1 MLLLF
6 YLKTGMFKKPEINF
20 PELATA
26 PSRPTRSVILFG
38 EVLIDAFP
46 DRLVLGGAPFN
57 VARHLRAFGLNPILI
72 SRTGNDEYRNILLAA
87 MAGFGM
93 ETMGVQCDPTHPT
106 GQVQVHV
113 DKDGHRFEILPE
125 QAYDFI
131 HPAITRM
138 VTLSAQADLV
148 YFGTLAQRNK
158 TSRRALGTLLR
169 SNAAPRMLDI
179 NLRKPWYDVATLK
192 RSLAHADIVKVNEE
206 ELVTLAGLLR
216 LQVADERAA
225 AEMLIRQYDLECL
238 LVTYGEMGAW
248 LLNKDGTEVDI
259 EGIAGQSVADTVG
272 AGDAFSAVFITGAL
286 SGWPVRKTLM
296 RANAFAAALCSQH
309 GAIPETADFYS
320 PFLVEWGLEQE
331 PQTQLRGRQGTAA

>member
-1 MLLLF
+1 M
-6 YLKTGMFKKPEINF
+6 
-20 PELATA
+20 
-26 PSRPTRSVILFG
+26 ILFG

-72 SRTGNDEYRNILLAA
+72 SRTGTDEFRNILLNA
-87 MAGFGM
+87 MTRFGM
-93 ETMGVQCDPTHPT
+93 ETIGIQCDPSHPT
-106 GQVQVHV
+106 GQVRVHV
-113 DKDGHRFEILPE
+113 DKDGHRFEILPD

-158 TSRRALGTLLR
+158 TSRRALGTLLH
-169 SNAAPRMLDI
+169 SNGAPRMLDL
-179 NLRKPWYDVATLK
+179 NLRKPWYDLSTLK
-192 RSLAHADIVKVNEE
+192 RSLANADILKVNEE

-216 LQVADERAA
+216 LQAADERAA
-225 AEMLIRQYDLECL
+225 AEALIRQYDLECL

-259 EGIAGQSVADTVG
+259 EGLAGQDIADTVG
-272 AGDAFSAVFITGAL
+272 AGDAFSSVFITGAL
-286 SGWPVRKTLM
+286 SGWPVRLTLA
-296 RANAFAAALCSQH
+296 RANMFAAALCGQH
-309 GAIPETADFYS
+309 GAIPEDPDFYT
-320 PFLVEWGLEQE
+320 PFLKDWGLLQE
-331 PQTQLRGRQGTAA
+331 VRIRQHS

>member
-1 MLLLF
+1 
-6 YLKTGMFKKPEINF
+6 MFKKPEINF
-20 PELATA
+20 PELITA
-26 PSRPTRSVILFG
+26 PSKPTRSVILFG

-72 SRTGNDEYRNILLAA
+72 SRTGTDEFRNILLNA
-87 MAGFGM
+87 MTRFGM
-93 ETMGVQCDPTHPT
+93 ETIGIQCDPTHPT
-106 GQVQVHV
+106 GQVRVHV
-113 DKDGHRFEILPE
+113 DKGGHRFEIMPD

-169 SNAAPRMLDI
+169 SNGAPRMLDL
-179 NLRKPWYDVATLK
+179 NLRKPWYDLPTLK
-192 RSLAHADIVKVNEE
+192 RSLANADILKVNEE

-216 LQVADERAA
+216 LQAADERIA
-225 AEMLIRQYDLECL
+225 AEALIHQYDLECL

-259 EGIAGQSVADTVG
+259 EGVAGQDIADTVG
-272 AGDAFSAVFITGAL
+272 AGDAFSSVFITGAL
-286 SGWPVRKTLM
+286 SGWPIRLTLA
-296 RANAFAAALCSQH
+296 RANMFAAALCSQH
-309 GAIPETADFYS
+309 GAIPEDPDFYT
-320 PFLVEWGLEQE
+320 PFLKDWGLMQE
-331 PQTQLRGRQGTAA
+331 VRIRQHS

>member
-1 MLLLF
+1 
-6 YLKTGMFKKPEINF
+6 MFKKPEINF
-20 PELATA
+20 PELIPA
-26 PSRPTRSVILFG
+26 PSKPARSVILFG

-72 SRTGNDEYRNILLAA
+72 TRTGNDEFRNILLAA
-87 MAGFGM
+87 MGQFGM
-93 ETMGVQCDPTHPT
+93 QTMGIQCDPVHPT
-106 GQVQVHV
+106 GQVKVHV
-113 DKDGHRFEILPE
+113 GRNGHSFDILPD

-158 TSRRALGTLLR
+158 TSRRALSTLLK
-169 SNAAPRMLDI
+169 SNGAPRMLDI
-179 NLRKPWYDVATLK
+179 NLRKPWYDLPMLK

-206 ELVTLAGLLR
+206 ELATLAGMLR
-216 LQVADERAA
+216 LQANDERAA
-225 AEMLIRQYDLECL
+225 AEALIRQYDLESL
-238 LVTYGEMGAW
+238 LVTYGELGAW

-259 EGIAGQSVADTVG
+259 DGIAGLSVIDTVG

-286 SGWPVRKTLM
+286 SGWPVSQTLL
-296 RANAFAAALCSQH
+296 RANTFAAALCGQR
-309 GAIPETADFYS
+309 GAIPEHPDFYA
-320 PFLVEWGLEQE
+320 PFLKDWNLAPE
-331 PQTQLRGRQGTAA
+331 TQPRPALG

>member
-1 MLLLF
+1 
-6 YLKTGMFKKPEINF
+6 MFKKPEINF
-20 PELATA
+20 PELITA
-26 PSRPTRSVILFG
+26 PSKPTRSVILFG

-72 SRTGNDEYRNILLAA
+72 SRTGTDEFRNILLNA
-87 MAGFGM
+87 MTRFGM
-93 ETMGVQCDPTHPT
+93 ETIGIQCDPTHPT
-106 GQVQVHV
+106 GQVRVHV
-113 DKDGHRFEILPE
+113 DKGGHRFEILPD

-158 TSRRALGTLLR
+158 TSRRALGTLLH
-169 SNAAPRMLDI
+169 SNGAPRMLDL
-179 NLRKPWYDVATLK
+179 NLRKPWYDLPTLK
-192 RSLAHADIVKVNEE
+192 RSLANADILKVNEE

-216 LQVADERAA
+216 LQAADERAA
-225 AEMLIRQYDLECL
+225 AEALIRQYDLECL

-259 EGIAGQSVADTVG
+259 EGVAGQDITDTVG
-272 AGDAFSAVFITGAL
+272 AGDAFSSVFITGAL
-286 SGWPVRKTLM
+286 SGWPVRLTLA
-296 RANAFAAALCSQH
+296 RANMFAAALCGQH
-309 GAIPETADFYS
+309 GAIPEDPNFYT
-320 PFLVEWGLEQE
+320 PFLKDWGLMQE
-331 PQTQLRGRQGTAA
+331 VRIRQHS